1 MEKII
6 SVLNERKKTPI
17 RLTRNS
23 KLFKTIINGIKDK
36 KGDAIVSL
44 DLKKIDE
51 AVGLKLTA
59 ELESQPNNIEV
70 MLNQYAESLLSNI
83 SKERS
88 NEYKN
93 IVTSRRGSAAGQ
105 DEEPTST
112 PAPG

>member
-1 MEKII
+1 ML
-6 SVLNERKKTPI
+6 S
-17 RLTRNS
+17 
-23 KLFKTIINGIKDK
+23 
-36 KGDAIVSL
+36 SL
-44 DLKKIDE
+44 DALWLKKIDE